1 MSLVLDN
8 SVAMLLWLLSQ
19 SNPAGIG
26 LARKVLAM
34 LKRRSMR
41 PIVVVV

>member
-8 SVAMLLWLLSQ
+8 SVAMLWLLSQ